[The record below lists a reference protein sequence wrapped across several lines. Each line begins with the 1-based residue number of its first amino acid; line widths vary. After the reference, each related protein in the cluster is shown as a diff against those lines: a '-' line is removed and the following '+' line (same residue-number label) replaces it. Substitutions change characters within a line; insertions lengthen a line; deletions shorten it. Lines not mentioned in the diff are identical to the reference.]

1 MPGVGV
7 QLVGRYFPHTELPHR
22 VIRNYGKHPQKTRS
36 ASHADAGVN
45 NASDSSADE
54 YVEEPDTPVPG
65 AADVT
70 YSFDAER
77 GPSNGSQILGLAL
90 EKAIERYEVRVTDKL
105 IKEEYEVLDVA
116 QEALSPGP
124 RAVKKGVAPEDED
137 YLFIEA

>member
-1 MPGVGV
+1 MRVS
-7 QLVGRYFPHTELPHR
+7 PHANMLR
-22 VIRNYGKHPQKTRS
+22 SGIRNYGKHPQKTRS
-36 ASHADAGVN
+36 ANDAYAGVR

-54 YVEEPDTPVPG
+54 CVEEPDTAFPG

-77 GPSNGSQILGLAL
+77 GPSSGSQVLGQAL

-105 IKEEYEVLDVA
+105 IKEEYEVLDTK

-124 RAVKKGVAPEDED
+124 EVREDEGYIFVMD
-137 YLFIEA
+137 